1 MTYHRERIPIDK
13 IWETIKEEAEK
24 HGWEKEDDYRMMH
37 SPSGDTS
44 VGVGKADML
53 IGTGGS
59 SDIAPHP
66 IQKDCI
72 IVYDDSITSYID
84 AFWIHTIDIRE
95 RSISLIGNIV
105 QITVEWREA
114 E

>member
-1 MTYHRERIPIDK
+1 MTYYKEHFTAEEAWQI
-13 IWETIKEEAEK
+13 IKEEAEK
-24 HGWEKEDDYRMMH
+24 HGWEKEEDYRMMH

-53 IGTGGS
+53 IGSGGS
-59 SDIAPHP
+59 SDIAPHL

-95 RSISLIGNIV
+95 WSISLIGNIA

-114 E
+114 